1 MIDISCLEKIGLS
14 NPVVLK
20 EAGQKVVYKTT
31 SNEFGI
37 VAVKVIKP
45 NQNTDRIF
53 REIDIIQNKPD
64 IKTSKIYKYATLICD
79 DIEYL
84 YIVEEFIDGG
94 NLRDYLEK
102 LGTIPFEEVCK
113 FLQTML
119 DTINI
124 LEKSS
129 IVHRDIKPEN
139 IMRTADGEFI
149 LIDFGI
155 ARDLSKTS
163 LTATSSPRGP
173 ATTIYAPIEQIDN
186 DKKSIDSR
194 TDLYSVCLVAY
205 EMICGTNPFVD
216 GCQNELQVIRKIDKG
231 VFKYLEDKYFDE
243 MLEFIHTNM
252 NRHKTR
258 RSNSAKEAKEWF
270 DDIYKKLCKGL

>member
-1 MIDISCLEKIGLS
+1 MIDNSCLEEIGLS
-14 NPVVLK
+14 ECQKLK
-20 EAGQKVVYKTT
+20 EAGQKIVYKAT
-31 SNEFGI
+31 SDEFGT
-37 VAVKVIKP
+37 VAVKVIRP
-45 NQNTDRIF
+45 NQNMDRIF
-53 REIDIIQNKPD
+53 REIDIVQSKAE
-64 IKTSKIYKYATLICD
+64 IKTSKIFKHDTLTCD
-79 DIEYL
+79 GIEYL
-84 YIVEEFIDGG
+84 YIIEEFIDGE
-94 NLRDYLEK
+94 NLREYLER
-102 LGTIPFEEVCK
+102 LGTIPFDEVCK
-113 FLQTML
+113 FLQTMVN
-119 DTINI
+119 TIDV

-186 DKKSIDSR
+186 DKNSIDSR
-194 TDLYSVCLVAY
+194 TDLYSVSLVAY
-205 EMICGTNPFVD
+205 EMLCGTNPFVE

-231 VFKYLEDKYFDE
+231 IFKYLEDKYFDE

-258 RSNSAKEAKEWF
+258 RSNSAEEAKEWF
-270 DDIYKKLCKGL
+270 DDIYSKLCERL

>member
-1 MIDISCLEKIGLS
+1 MIDNSCLEEIGL
-14 NPVVLK
+14 NECQKLK
-20 EAGQKVVYKTT
+20 EAGQKVVYKAV
-31 SNEFGI
+31 SDEFGT

-45 NQNTDRIF
+45 NQNIDRIF
-53 REIDIIQNKPD
+53 REIDIVQSKSE
-64 IKTSKIYKYATLICD
+64 IKTSKIFKHDTLICN

-84 YIVEEFIDGG
+84 YIVEEFIDGE
-94 NLRDYLEK
+94 NLRDYLER
-102 LGTIPFEEVCK
+102 LGTISFDEVCT
-113 FLQTML
+113 FLQAMVN
-119 DTINI
+119 TISV

-139 IMRTADGEFI
+139 IMRTSTGEFI

-173 ATTIYAPIEQIDN
+173 ATIIYAPIEQIDN
-186 DKKSIDSR
+186 DKKNIDSR
-194 TDLYSVCLVAY
+194 TDLYSACLVAY
-205 EMICGTNPFVD
+205 EMICGTNPFIE

-231 VFKYLEDKYFDE
+231 VFQHLENKHFEE

-252 NRHKTR
+252 NKYKSR
-258 RSNSAKEAKEWF
+258 RSNSAKEAKEWL
-270 DDIYKKLCKGL
+270 DDIYKKLCEGL

>member
-1 MIDISCLEKIGLS
+1 MIDISCLEEIGLS
-14 NPVVLK
+14 NSVVLK
-20 EAGQKVVYKTT
+20 EAGQKVVYKAI
-31 SNEFGI
+31 SDEFGT

-64 IKTSKIYKYATLICD
+64 IKTSKIHKYDTLICD

-84 YIVEEFIDGG
+84 YIIEEFINGG
-94 NLRDYLEK
+94 NLRDYLEE

-205 EMICGTNPFVD
+205 EMICGSNPFVD

>member
-1 MIDISCLEKIGLS
+1 MVNIID
-14 NPVVLK
+14 
-20 EAGQKVVYKTT
+20 
-31 SNEFGI
+31 
-37 VAVKVIKP
+37 
-45 NQNTDRIF
+45 
-53 REIDIIQNKPD
+53 
-64 IKTSKIYKYATLICD
+64 
-79 DIEYL
+79 
-84 YIVEEFIDGG
+84 
-94 NLRDYLEK
+94 
-102 LGTIPFEEVCK
+102 
-113 FLQTML
+113 
-119 DTINI
+119 I

-139 IMRTADGEFI
+139 IMRTSSGEFI

-163 LTATSSPRGP
+163 LTATSSSRGP
-173 ATTIYAPIEQIDN
+173 ATITYAPIEQIDN

-231 VFKYLEDKYFDE
+231 VFKHLEDKYFDE

-252 NRHKTR
+252 NRYKTR
-258 RSNSAKEAKEWF
+258 RSNSAKEAKEWL
-270 DDIYKKLCKGL
+270 DDIYSKLCKGL

>member
-1 MIDISCLEKIGLS
+1 MIDNSCLEEIGLS
-14 NPVVLK
+14 ECQKLK
-20 EAGQKVVYKTT
+20 EAGQKVVYKAT
-31 SNEFGI
+31 SNEFGT
-37 VAVKVIKP
+37 VAVKVIRP
-45 NQNTDRIF
+45 NQNMDRIF
-53 REIDIIQNKPD
+53 REIDIVQSKAE
-64 IKTSKIYKYATLICD
+64 IKTSKIFKYDTLTCD
-79 DIEYL
+79 GIEYL
-84 YIVEEFIDGG
+84 YIIEEFIDGE
-94 NLRDYLEK
+94 NLREYLER
-102 LGTIPFEEVCK
+102 LGTIPFDEVCK
-113 FLQTML
+113 FLQTMVN
-119 DTINI
+119 TIDV

-173 ATTIYAPIEQIDN
+173 ATIIYAPIEQIDN
-186 DKKSIDSR
+186 DKNSIDSR
-194 TDLYSVCLVAY
+194 TDLYSVSLVAY
-205 EMICGTNPFVD
+205 EMLCGTNPFVE

-231 VFKYLEDKYFDE
+231 IFKYLEDKYFDE

-258 RSNSAKEAKEWF
+258 RSNSAEEAKEWF
-270 DDIYKKLCKGL
+270 DDIYSKLCERL

>member
-1 MIDISCLEKIGLS
+1 MIDISCLEEIGLS
-14 NPVVLK
+14 NPIVLK
-20 EAGQKVVYKTT
+20 EAGQKVVYKAA
-31 SNEFGI
+31 SDEFGT

-64 IKTSKIYKYATLICD
+64 IKTSKIYKYDTLTCD
-79 DIEYL
+79 KIEYL
-84 YIVEEFIDGG
+84 YIIEEFIDGG
-94 NLRDYLEK
+94 NLRDYLEE

-119 DTINI
+119 GTINI

-139 IMRTADGEFI
+139 IMRTVDGEFI

-205 EMICGTNPFVD
+205 EMICGSNPFVD

>member
-1 MIDISCLEKIGLS
+1 MIDISCLEEIGLS
-14 NPVVLK
+14 NPIVLK

-31 SNEFGI
+31 SDEFGI
-37 VAVKVIKP
+37 VTVKVIKP

-64 IKTSKIYKYATLICD
+64 IKTSKIYKYDTLICD
-79 DIEYL
+79 NIEYL
-84 YIVEEFIDGG
+84 YIIEEFIDGG
-94 NLRDYLEK
+94 NLRDYLEE

-119 DTINI
+119 GTINI

-155 ARDLSKTS
+155 ARDLSKPS

-216 GCQNELQVIRKIDKG
+216 GCHNELQVIRKIDKG

>member
-1 MIDISCLEKIGLS
+1 MIDKSCLEEIGLS
-14 NPVVLK
+14 ECQKLK
-20 EAGQKVVYKTT
+20 EAGQKIVYKAI
-31 SNEFGI
+31 SDEFGT
-37 VAVKVIKP
+37 VAVKVIRP

-53 REIDIIQNKPD
+53 REIDIVQSKAEIQ
-64 IKTSKIYKYATLICD
+64 TSKIFKYDTLACD
-79 DIEYL
+79 GIEYL
-84 YIVEEFIDGG
+84 YIIEEFIDGD
-94 NLRDYLEK
+94 NLRDYLER
-102 LGTIPFEEVCK
+102 LGTVPFDEVCK

-119 DTINI
+119 TTIDI
-124 LEKSS
+124 LERSS

-139 IMRTADGEFI
+139 IMRTMDGEFI

-163 LTATSSPRGP
+163 LTDTSSPRGP
-173 ATTIYAPIEQIDN
+173 ATIIYAPIEQIDN

-205 EMICGTNPFVD
+205 EMICGTNPFMD

-252 NRHKTR
+252 NRHRTR
-258 RSNSAKEAKEWF
+258 RSNNAKEAKEWL
-270 DDIYKKLCKGL
+270 DDIYSKLCEGL

>member
-1 MIDISCLEKIGLS
+1 MIDISCLEEIGLS
-14 NPVVLK
+14 NPIVLK
-20 EAGQKVVYKTT
+20 EAGQKVVYKAT
-31 SNEFGI
+31 SDEFGA

-64 IKTSKIYKYATLICD
+64 IKTSKIYKYDTLTCD
-79 DIEYL
+79 EIEYL
-84 YIVEEFIDGG
+84 YIIEEFIDGG
-94 NLRDYLEK
+94 NLRDYLEE

-139 IMRTADGEFI
+139 IMRTVDGEFI

-205 EMICGTNPFVD
+205 EMICGSNPFVD

-231 VFKYLEDKYFDE
+231 IFKYLEDKYFDE

>member
-1 MIDISCLEKIGLS
+1 MIDNSCLEEIGLS
-14 NPVVLK
+14 ECQKLK
-20 EAGQKVVYKTT
+20 EAGQKIVYKAT
-31 SNEFGI
+31 SDEFGT
-37 VAVKVIKP
+37 VAVKVIRP
-45 NQNTDRIF
+45 NQNMDRIF
-53 REIDIIQNKPD
+53 REIDIVQSKAE
-64 IKTSKIYKYATLICD
+64 IKTSKIFKHDTLTCD
-79 DIEYL
+79 GIEYL
-84 YIVEEFIDGG
+84 YIIEEFIDGE
-94 NLRDYLEK
+94 NLREYLER
-102 LGTIPFEEVCK
+102 LGTIPFDEVCK
-113 FLQTML
+113 FLQTMVN
-119 DTINI
+119 TIDV

-173 ATTIYAPIEQIDN
+173 STTIYAPIEQIDN
-186 DKKSIDSR
+186 DKDSIDSR
-194 TDLYSVCLVAY
+194 TDLYSVSLVAY
-205 EMICGTNPFVD
+205 EMLCGTNPFIE

-231 VFKYLEDKYFDE
+231 IFKYLEDKYFDE

-258 RSNSAKEAKEWF
+258 RSNSAEEAKEWF
-270 DDIYKKLCKGL
+270 DDIYSKLCERL

>member
-1 MIDISCLEKIGLS
+1 MIDNSCLEEIGLS
-14 NPVVLK
+14 ECQKLK
-20 EAGQKVVYKTT
+20 EAGQKIVYKAT
-31 SNEFGI
+31 SDEFGT
-37 VAVKVIKP
+37 VAVKVIRP
-45 NQNTDRIF
+45 NQNMDRIF
-53 REIDIIQNKPD
+53 REIDIVQSKAE
-64 IKTSKIYKYATLICD
+64 IKTSKIFKHDTLTCD
-79 DIEYL
+79 GIEYL
-84 YIVEEFIDGG
+84 YIIEEFIDGE
-94 NLRDYLEK
+94 NLREYLVR
-102 LGTIPFEEVCK
+102 LGTIPFDEVCK
-113 FLQTML
+113 FLQTMVN
-119 DTINI
+119 TIDV

-186 DKKSIDSR
+186 DKNSIDSR
-194 TDLYSVCLVAY
+194 TDLYSVSLVAY
-205 EMICGTNPFVD
+205 EMLCGTNPFVE

-231 VFKYLEDKYFDE
+231 IFKYLEDKYFDE

-258 RSNSAKEAKEWF
+258 RSNSAEEAKEWF
-270 DDIYKKLCKGL
+270 DDIYSKLCERL

>member
-1 MIDISCLEKIGLS
+1 MIDNGCLGKIGLS
-14 NPVVLK
+14 QCQKLK
-20 EAGQKVVYKTT
+20 EAGQKIVYKAV
-31 SNEFGI
+31 SDEFGT

-45 NQNTDRIF
+45 NQNTARIF
-53 REIDIIQNKPD
+53 REIDIVQSKSE
-64 IKTSKIYKYATLICD
+64 IKTSKIFKHDILTCN

-84 YIVEEFIDGG
+84 YIIEKFIDGE
-94 NLRDYLEK
+94 NLRDYLER
-102 LGTIPFEEVCK
+102 LGTIPFDEVCK
-113 FLQTML
+113 FLQSIIN
-119 DTINI
+119 TICI
-124 LEKSS
+124 LEESS

-139 IMRTADGEFI
+139 IMRTSEGEFI

-163 LTATSSPRGP
+163 LTLTSSPRGP

-194 TDLYSVCLVAY
+194 TDLYSTCLVAY
-205 EMICGTNPFVD
+205 EMLSGTNPFIE

-231 VFKYLEDKYFDE
+231 VFQHLKDKHFEE

-252 NRHKTR
+252 NRYKSR
-258 RSNSAKEAKEWF
+258 RSNTAKEAKEWL
-270 DDIYKKLCKGL
+270 DDIYEKLCERV

>member
-14 NPVVLK
+14 KCQKLK
-20 EAGQKVVYKTT
+20 EAGQKVVYKAV
-31 SNEFGI
+31 SDKFGL

-53 REIDIIQNKPD
+53 REIDIVQSKTD
-64 IKTSKIYKYATLICD
+64 ITTSKIYKHDTFTCD
-79 DIEYL
+79 EIEYL
-84 YIVEEFIDGG
+84 YIIEEFIDGE
-94 NLRDYLEK
+94 NLRDYLER
-102 LGTIPFEEVCK
+102 LGTIPFDEVCK
-113 FLQTML
+113 FLQTMVN
-119 DTINI
+119 TIEI
-124 LEKSS
+124 LEHSS

-139 IMRTADGEFI
+139 IMRTTDGKFI

-186 DKKSIDSR
+186 EKKSIDSR

-205 EMICGTNPFVD
+205 EMICGSNPFVD

-231 VFKYLEDKYFDE
+231 VFKYLEDKHFDE

-258 RSNSAKEAKEWF
+258 RSNSAKEAKEWL
-270 DDIYKKLCKGL
+270 DDIYIKLCKGL

>member
-1 MIDISCLEKIGLS
+1 MIDISCLEEIGLS
-14 NPVVLK
+14 NPIVLK

-31 SNEFGI
+31 SDEFGI
-37 VAVKVIKP
+37 VTVKVIKP

-64 IKTSKIYKYATLICD
+64 IKTSKIYKYDTLICD
-79 DIEYL
+79 NIEYL
-84 YIVEEFIDGG
+84 YIIEEFIDGG
-94 NLRDYLEK
+94 NLRDYLEE

-119 DTINI
+119 GTINI

-205 EMICGTNPFVD
+205 EMICGTNPFID
-216 GCQNELQVIRKIDKG
+216 GCHNELQVIRKIDKG

>member
-1 MIDISCLEKIGLS
+1 MIDISCLEYIGLS
-14 NPVVLK
+14 ECQKLK
-20 EAGQKVVYKTT
+20 EAGQKVVYKAI
-31 SNEFGI
+31 SDEFGT
-37 VAVKVIKP
+37 VAVKVIRP

-53 REIDIIQNKPD
+53 REIDIVQSKAE
-64 IKTSKIYKYATLICD
+64 IKTSKIFKHDTLTCD
-79 DIEYL
+79 GIEYI
-84 YIVEEFIDGG
+84 YIIEEFIDGE
-94 NLRDYLEK
+94 NLRDYLER
-102 LGTIPFEEVCK
+102 LGTIPFDEVCR
-113 FLQTML
+113 FLQTMVN
-119 DTINI
+119 TIDI

-139 IMRTADGEFI
+139 IMRTTDGEFI

-258 RSNSAKEAKEWF
+258 RSNSAKEAKEWL
-270 DDIYKKLCKGL
+270 DDIYSKLCKGL

>member
-1 MIDISCLEKIGLS
+1 MIDNSCLEEIGLS
-14 NPVVLK
+14 ECQKLK
-20 EAGQKVVYKTT
+20 EAGQKIVYKAT
-31 SNEFGI
+31 SDEFGT
-37 VAVKVIKP
+37 VAVKVIRP
-45 NQNTDRIF
+45 NQNMDRIF
-53 REIDIIQNKPD
+53 REIDIVQSKAE
-64 IKTSKIYKYATLICD
+64 IKTSKIFKHDTLTCD
-79 DIEYL
+79 GIEYL
-84 YIVEEFIDGG
+84 YIIEEFIDGE
-94 NLRDYLEK
+94 NLREYLER
-102 LGTIPFEEVCK
+102 LGTIPFDEVCK
-113 FLQTML
+113 FLQTMVN
-119 DTINI
+119 TIDV

-186 DKKSIDSR
+186 DKDSIDSR
-194 TDLYSVCLVAY
+194 TDLYSVSLVAY
-205 EMICGTNPFVD
+205 EMLCGTNPFIE

-231 VFKYLEDKYFDE
+231 IFKYLEDKYFDE

-258 RSNSAKEAKEWF
+258 RSNSAEEAKEWF
-270 DDIYKKLCKGL
+270 DDIYSKLCEGL